1 VRRAHSEVGDA
12 DDADVMEVREEVV
25 RPVIVLYDRI
35 EDEIARGVGQHHLVV
50 EVVRLIVPVAAVI
63 DYQGIYRYDV
73 DGLLLNMQ
81 QASA

>member
-1 VRRAHSEVGDA
+1 MRRAHSEVGDA